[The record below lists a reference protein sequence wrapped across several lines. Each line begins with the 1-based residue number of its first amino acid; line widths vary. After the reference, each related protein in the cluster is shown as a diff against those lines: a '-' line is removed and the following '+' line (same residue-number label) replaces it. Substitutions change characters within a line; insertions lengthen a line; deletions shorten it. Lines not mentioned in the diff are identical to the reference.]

1 MKASVLPPSYNDSK
15 QRKREMLKKLSEEKK
30 EKWPNTLEALRLKK
44 ESFLAEKAQREE
56 EVRQEIDRQEAEL
69 RRTTRLELIKRAND
83 LMYDQTD
90 KMKGLKSQKAY
101 ADVVYDRAKQVE
113 EKKVAKEAERVW
125 GLQFHEQILKRVAD
139 GDAEE
144 TKKIEKR
151 HAMVKVLAVAR
162 KEQVDDVLARRAAE
176 AAEAYAIG
184 QAIKVQAKKQIE
196 DDIIAQEAK
205 QKRIAESN
213 ASMVLANERQ
223 KVVREEIR
231 QKEVQAALERDAE
244 KEVIEGRKIAL
255 KALEKRRFEKAQE
268 TRQKIIDAAVRQLA
282 AKSNADAVLMEK
294 QADEIKEKQDKAFA
308 DKEAKIKKQRE
319 DIDRS
324 RQEMIKSK
332 EEIADQR
339 YDEEERMVKLWNA
352 ANQAEIEKERQKEI
366 SAREKVVR
374 LKSINYSDAVKAQKK
389 KVEER
394 IIQIEQDK
402 LLKDIGSQDDDKFAE
417 ICKAEIMRYASQG
430 KPVYTLMRALESTE
444 VRTLMINTASTRPK
458 PTAIV

>member
-444 VRTLMINTASTRPK
+444 VRTLMINTTSTRQK